1 MTTTL
6 DVAAVRKDIAELL
19 FMAPEELG
27 DDEDLIAAG
36 LDSVRILG
44 LVERWRAAGLEVSF
58 AELAERAML
67 RGWLALLEP
76 RLAVGG
82 RAAGVNGG

>member
-1 MTTTL
+1 MTTAL
-6 DVAAVRKDIAELL
+6 DLATIRQDIAELL
-19 FMAPEELG
+19 FLQPDELA

-67 RGWLALLEP
+67 SAWFQLLGA
-76 RLAVGG
+76 RLA
-82 RAAGVNGG
+82 AGAGTAGA